1 LRESDLDPFTDVQVL
16 PTPQILEQNIDMVHL
31 MTSGSPRTEALSRTI
46 IDQILIYC
54 LYEQIQQSNQQPPKQ
69 ATDTDKES
77 HRSDQQSPKQAT
89 DTDKESHRFDQQSPK
104 QTTDTE
110 KDSSHMPPRTSDT
123 DAEDPAV
130 LELLHETC
138 LSRVVTHKGETKRL
152 YGFADYSIW
161 YDSTKKGKE
170 ALATNLLIVEA
181 KRRFYTDAAL
191 PQLASYM
198 GIVHAS
204 RKDISKENCVV
215 YGIASD
221 GWTFRFCRIDNDGV
235 FVSSDL
241 LQWTRHKDRIY
252 SIIRSLLQ
260 AAALSSPSTT
270 PIKDPMRRKVV
281 LASFGSPERTRRFDY
296 GYGYGRFRIYEGDEL
311 ENVEIVRF
319 KPYWR

>member
-1 LRESDLDPFTDVQVL
+1 
-16 PTPQILEQNIDMVHL
+16 

-89 DTDKESHRFDQQSPK
+89 DTDK
-104 QTTDTE
+104 
-110 KDSSHMPPRTSDT
+110 DSSHMPPRTSDT
-123 DAEDPAV
+123 DTEDPAV

-161 YDSTKKGKE
+161 YDSTKKEKE

-181 KRRFYTDAAL
+181 KRRFFTDAAL

-204 RKDISKENCVV
+204 RKDMSKENCVV

-235 FVSSDL
+235 FVSSNL
-241 LQWTRHKDRIY
+241 LHWTRHKDRIY

-260 AAALSSPSTT
+260 AAVLSSPSTT
-270 PIKDPMRRKVV
+270 LIRTLCIEKWSSHHSVAQNGPGGSTMVMVMVDFAFMRGM
-281 LASFGSPERTRRFDY
+281 S
-296 GYGYGRFRIYEGDEL
+296 
-311 ENVEIVRF
+311 
-319 KPYWR
+319 WRMLK